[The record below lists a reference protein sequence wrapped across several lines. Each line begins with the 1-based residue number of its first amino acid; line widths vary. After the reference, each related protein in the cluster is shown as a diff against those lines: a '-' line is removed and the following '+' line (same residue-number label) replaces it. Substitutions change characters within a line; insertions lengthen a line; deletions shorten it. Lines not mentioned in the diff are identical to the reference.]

1 MRNLCPTRIALS
13 MGLVVALLC
22 ATSCGGN
29 MSPAG
34 DFAVI
39 FPSSAIVP
47 MSGSVDSTL
56 QFTGAIRA
64 LNGFD
69 GTIALAITGVPNGVA
84 LTLAPAVSAPGI
96 YTMTL
101 NVSSD
106 VAPGTYTI
114 TFLFTSGHLQHTS
127 TLELQVIG

>member
-1 MRNLCPTRIALS
+1 MKNICPTRIALS
-13 MGLVVALLC
+13 TGLVVALLC
-22 ATSCGGN
+22 AASCGGN

-34 DFAVI
+34 DFTVI
-39 FPSSAIVP
+39 FPSSASATL
-47 MSGSVDSTL
+47 SGSADATL
-56 QFTGAIRA
+56 QLTGSIRP

-69 GTIALAITGVPNGVA
+69 GNIALAITGVPDGVA
-84 LTLAPAVSAPGI
+84 LTLTPPVSAPGI

-114 TFLFTSGHLQHTS
+114 TFFFTSGHLQHTS
-127 TLELQVIG
+127 TLELQVNG